1 MQLQQC
7 QVQVNKAEVLH
18 RRFKILCAGG
28 DGTVAWILGTIH
40 KLALQPAP
48 QVAVMP
54 LGTGNDLSLTFGW
67 GNAFL
72 DAWIKVSWP
81 CPWKDGFV
89 QLDRCPCDC
98 VLNIAAAAAAAA
110 ACTPLE

>member
-1 MQLQQC
+1 MLRGALC
-7 QVQVNKAEVLH
+7 GGS
-18 RRFKILCAGG
+18 RFKILCAGG

-40 KLALQPAP
+40 KLGIQPAP

-72 DAWIKVSWP
+72 DAWIKVRSLV
-81 CPWKDGFV
+81 F
-89 QLDRCPCDC
+89 
-98 VLNIAAAAAAAA
+98 
-110 ACTPLE
+110 T